1 VVGPIISARLI
12 RKQTRL
18 ATKLARVRAKLAN
31 LDGATA
37 YRVSEY
43 HNGLVS
49 MLRRIASV
57 VLWAAFWWLGCK
69 AITGILDDIFGPEER
84 LIPVAPQTISASGDA
99 STSGHTFWTF
109 GRRMRSGESQI
120 VQR

>member
-12 RKQTRL
+12 RKHTRL
-18 ATKLARVRAKLAN
+18 VSKLERVRAKLAN
-31 LDGATA
+31 LDGATS
-37 YRVSEY
+37 YRVREY
-43 HNGLVS
+43 HNGLIG

-69 AITGILDDIFGPEER
+69 AISGILDDIFGPEER
-84 LIPVAPQTISASGDA
+84 AIPVVPGTT
-99 STSGHTFWTF
+99 STGGHTFWTF
-109 GRRMRSGESQI
+109 GRRMRSGDSQI

>member
-1 VVGPIISARLI
+1 VVGQTIGARLI
-12 RKQTRL
+12 KRQARL

-37 YRVSEY
+37 YRVREY
-43 HNGLVS
+43 HNGLVG

-69 AITGILDDIFGPEER
+69 AITGILDDVFGAEEQ
-84 LIPVAPQTISASGDA
+84 LVPVTRQTPAAG
-99 STSGHTFWTF
+99 GHTFWTF

>member
-18 ATKLARVRAKLAN
+18 ATKLARVRAKLASR
-31 LDGATA
+31 LDGATT
-37 YRVSEY
+37 YRVREY
-43 HNGLVS
+43 HSGLIGA
-49 MLRRIASV
+49 LRGIAAA

-69 AITGILDDIFGPEER
+69 AITGILDDIFGPEEH
-84 LIPVAPQTISASGDA
+84 LVPVTPETP
-99 STSGHTFWTF
+99 STRSQTFWTF
-109 GRRMRSGESQI
+109 GRRMRSGDSQI

>member
-1 VVGPIISARLI
+1 VVGQTFSARLI

-31 LDGATA
+31 LDGATT
-37 YRVSEY
+37 YRVREY
-43 HNGLVS
+43 HNGLVGA
-49 MLRRIASV
+49 LRGIASG

-69 AITGILDDIFGPEER
+69 AISGILDDIFGPDER
-84 LIPVAPQTISASGDA
+84 LMPVAPETPAARNQ
-99 STSGHTFWTF
+99 TFWTF

>member
-1 VVGPIISARLI
+1 MVGPVISARLI
-12 RKQTRL
+12 RKHTRL
-18 ATKLARVRAKLAN
+18 VTKLERVRAKLAN
-31 LDGATA
+31 LDGATS
-37 YRVSEY
+37 YRVREY
-43 HNGLVS
+43 HNGLIG

-69 AITGILDDIFGPEER
+69 AISGILDDIFGPEER
-84 LIPVAPQTISASGDA
+84 TIAGVPG
-99 STSGHTFWTF
+99 TTPTGGHTFWTF